1 MTPTAVDST
10 SLGDPERFLAFDVL
24 AERFAL
30 LRGAPRDTG
39 RVAALVTRVDGGRR
53 HLLPR
58 VRLTA
63 AGGMPGDAWHRK
75 SPDKPEAQLAVMQLG
90 VAELLANG
98 QPLALFGDNLF
109 LDLDLSAANLPIG
122 SRVRAGAVL
131 LEVTPKAH
139 NGCRK
144 FLSRFGDE
152 ALRFISAPE
161 RRALR
166 MRGIY
171 LRVIEDG
178 EVAVGDAVEV
188 VTRPA

>member
-1 MTPTAVDST
+1 MTPTDIDST
-10 SLGDPERFLAFDVL
+10 SVGEPMRFLGVDVL
-24 AERFAL
+24 AERLTRLPA
-30 LRGAPRDTG
+30 APRDRG

-53 HLLPR
+53 QLLPR
-58 VRLTA
+58 ARLTA
-63 AGGMPGDAWHRK
+63 IGGMPGDAWERK
-75 SPDKPEAQLAVMQLG
+75 TPDKQEAQLAVMQLG

-98 QPLALFGDNLF
+98 QPLVLFGDNVF
-109 LDLDLSAANLPIG
+109 FDLDLSAANLPIG
-122 SRVRAGAVL
+122 SRLRAGAVL

-144 FLSRFGDE
+144 FMSRFGAE

-178 EVAVGDAVEV
+178 EVAVGDSVEV
-188 VTRPA
+188 VARPA

>member
-1 MTPTAVDST
+1 MTPTAIDSA
-10 SLGDPERFLAFDVL
+10 SVGDPERFLAVDVL
-24 AERFAL
+24 AQRLARL
-30 LRGAPRDTG
+30 PAAPRGRG
-39 RVAALVTRVDGGRR
+39 RVVALVTRVDGGRR
-53 HLLPR
+53 QLLPR
-58 VRLTA
+58 ARLTA
-63 AGGMPGDAWHRK
+63 IGGMPGDAWQRK
-75 SPDKPEAQLAVMQLG
+75 TPDAAEAQLAVMQLG

-122 SRVRAGAVL
+122 SRLRAGAVL
-131 LEVTPKAH
+131 LEVTPKPH

-144 FLSRFGDE
+144 FISRFGNE

-178 EVAVGDAVEV
+178 EVAVADVVEV
-188 VTRPA
+188 VARPA